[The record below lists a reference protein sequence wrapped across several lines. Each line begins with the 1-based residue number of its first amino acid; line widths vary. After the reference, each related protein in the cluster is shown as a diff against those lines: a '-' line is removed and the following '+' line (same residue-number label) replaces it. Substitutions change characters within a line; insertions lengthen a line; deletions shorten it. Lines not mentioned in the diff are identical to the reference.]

1 MTTKLTLSVDKR
13 LVEKAKR
20 YAQRHKKSLSEL
32 VSSYLD
38 FISNEK
44 GTTEEIDPD
53 VLEAADE
60 IPYERLPKLKD
71 RKYEYL
77 KDKYLHE

>member
-20 YAQRHKKSLSEL
+20 YAQQQGKSLSEI

-38 FISNEK
+38 FVSNEK
-44 GTTEEIDPD
+44 GAVEEIDPE

-60 IPYERLPKLKD
+60 IPVQKIPGLRD

-77 KDKYLHE
+77 RDKYLHE

>member
-20 YAQRHKKSLSEL
+20 YAHRQGKSLSEI
-32 VSSYLD
+32 VSGYLD
-38 FISNEK
+38 FVSNEN
-44 GTTEEIDPD
+44 GTVEEIDPE

-60 IPYERLPKLKD
+60 IPVQKIPRLKD

-77 KDKYLHE
+77 RDKYLHE